1 MFVPCAVT
9 APTVCC
15 HRTHHDPHCASATPL
30 CVSIDSPTAVSGKR
44 QADVPLVV
52 LALCHVAD
60 WEAAVVLRKV
70 VDAH

>member
-9 APTVCC
+9 APTV
-15 HRTHHDPHCASATPL
+15 THIVPVRRRCV
-30 CVSIDSPTAVSGKR
+30 CVSIDSATAVSGKR